1 MRWSRRVRRV
11 IRRIGIDGWITDDNA
26 IAVVALLLLLL
37 DLLVQQSV
45 LQSFI
50 LLFQIANRLFLTGL
64 LGCLTLAG
72 HLLRQGVDPGD
83 FSVGIGV
90 GRVGRRGRRNVK
102 RLHTCCILWLFLAV
116 MHLSA
121 GIGPFIDL
129 LGLRDAA
136 QRHGC
141 GQQGKQSF
149 EVHARITDLFRPR
162 SKGAPLDILLILKAL
177 ILGLVEAASEFL
189 PISSTGHLIIV
200 GDFLNFTGPRAEAFQ
215 IFIQLGAILAV
226 VWIYRARLLDI
237 ALNLDRDRKAQRLI
251 LNLAIAFIPAAIL
264 GLWFHKQIT
273 HYLFNPVTVAGALVV
288 GGIAILLIERYARTG
303 RVQAMDD
310 MNWKDALVVGIAQSV
325 ALFPGVSRS
334 GATIMGG
341 MLSGLSRFA
350 ATEFSFF
357 LAIPTMF
364 AASFYSLYKEWHLLT
379 VEDIPMFAV
388 GFVAAFLGGLA
399 VVRFLLAYVGQHSFA
414 PFAWYRIVF
423 GGLLL
428 AYFHYHPW
436 VGAAG

>member
-1 MRWSRRVRRV
+1 M
-11 IRRIGIDGWITDDNA
+11 
-26 IAVVALLLLLL
+26 
-37 DLLVQQSV
+37 
-45 LQSFI
+45 
-50 LLFQIANRLFLTGL
+50 
-64 LGCLTLAG
+64 
-72 HLLRQGVDPGD
+72 
-83 FSVGIGV
+83 
-90 GRVGRRGRRNVK
+90 
-102 RLHTCCILWLFLAV
+102 
-116 MHLSA
+116 
-121 GIGPFIDL
+121 
-129 LGLRDAA
+129 
-136 QRHGC
+136 
-141 GQQGKQSF
+141 
-149 EVHARITDLFRPR
+149 
-162 SKGAPLDILLILKAL
+162 DILLIIKAL

-200 GDFLNFTGPRAEAFQ
+200 GDFLNFTGPRAEAFE

-226 VWIYRARLLDI
+226 VWIYRERLLDI
-237 ALNLDRDRKAQRLI
+237 ALNLDRDRKAQRLV

-264 GLWFHKQIT
+264 GLLLHKHIT
-273 HYLFNPVTVAGALVV
+273 HYLFNPVTVAGALVA

-303 RVQAMDD
+303 RVQAVDE

-341 MLSGLSRFA
+341 MLSGMSRFA

-364 AASFYSLYKEWHLLT
+364 AASFYSLYKDWHLLT

-428 AYFHYHPW
+428 AYFNYHPW